1 MANAKKNGGE
11 RDAVLEAYRNLVSD
25 LLETIAVLTRV
36 VAQTEAVAD
45 EGEDEEAAEG
55 KLRGGES

>member
-25 LLETIAVLTRV
+25 LLETVAVLTRT
-36 VAQTEAVAD
+36 VAQTESVPDEDED
-45 EGEDEEAAEG
+45 EGEGGKGEG
-55 KLRGGES
+55 AG